1 MESKT
6 SAKKGKRESKK
17 RNTFSDVGSP
27 AHQKQELPKVRKE
40 ETLSR
45 FILYSC
51 TVEVDEKPDADYGT
65 DEYLCIIPEDT
76 DKKKKKKHAK
86 LAWHLLDVMTW
97 GTAGTNSWASGMS
110 VLTLPS
116 PWATLAKSVHN
127 LKCLRKAKKTHKE
140 QCVFMHMHCGHRFW
154 CTDIKPNLCS
164 LIPPPKKKKMFPCV
178 KNRMTKMTV
187 FGQHVMHFW
196 FFEEMLWFTTWWL
209 TSELYRSVQS
219 LSTAWVLEINWI
231 SSWLRREPKHTRYF
245 IWAEDPALFSTIIN
259 TSLNILLTIGGL
271 QMHLFESALTEN
283 PVKLQQ
289 DGNKNTFHCAVP
301 LCTNQ
306 TSRTDLSVS
315 RWDH

>member
-1 MESKT
+1 
-6 SAKKGKRESKK
+6 
-17 RNTFSDVGSP
+17 
-27 AHQKQELPKVRKE
+27 
-40 ETLSR
+40 
-45 FILYSC
+45 
-51 TVEVDEKPDADYGT
+51 
-65 DEYLCIIPEDT
+65 
-76 DKKKKKKHAK
+76 
-86 LAWHLLDVMTW
+86 
-97 GTAGTNSWASGMS
+97 
-110 VLTLPS
+110 
-116 PWATLAKSVHN
+116 
-127 LKCLRKAKKTHKE
+127 
-140 QCVFMHMHCGHRFW
+140 MHMHCGHRFW

>member
-1 MESKT
+1 MCIH
-6 SAKKGKRESKK
+6 
-17 RNTFSDVGSP
+17 
-27 AHQKQELPKVRKE
+27 AHALWTQ
-40 ETLSR
+40 
-45 FILYSC
+45 ILMYWHQ
-51 TVEVDEKPDADYGT
+51 TKP
-65 DEYLCIIPEDT
+65 
-76 DKKKKKKHAK
+76 
-86 LAWHLLDVMTW
+86 LLFD
-97 GTAGTNSWASGMS
+97 
-110 VLTLPS
+110 
-116 PWATLAKSVHN
+116 
-127 LKCLRKAKKTHKE
+127 
-140 QCVFMHMHCGHRFW
+140 
-154 CTDIKPNLCS
+154 
-164 LIPPPKKKKMFPCV
+164 PPPLKKKKMFPCV

>member
-1 MESKT
+1 
-6 SAKKGKRESKK
+6 
-17 RNTFSDVGSP
+17 
-27 AHQKQELPKVRKE
+27 
-40 ETLSR
+40 
-45 FILYSC
+45 
-51 TVEVDEKPDADYGT
+51 
-65 DEYLCIIPEDT
+65 
-76 DKKKKKKHAK
+76 
-86 LAWHLLDVMTW
+86 
-97 GTAGTNSWASGMS
+97 
-110 VLTLPS
+110 
-116 PWATLAKSVHN
+116 
-127 LKCLRKAKKTHKE
+127 
-140 QCVFMHMHCGHRFW
+140 MHMHCGHRFW

-164 LIPPPKKKKMFPCV
+164 LIPPSKKKKMFPCV

-306 TSRTDLSVS
+306 TSRADLSVS

>member
-6 SAKKGKRESKK
+6 SAKKGKRKSKK

-27 AHQKQELPKVRKE
+27 AHQKQELPKVRKK

-76 DKKKKKKHAK
+76 DKKKKKHAK

-127 LKCLRKAKKTHKE
+127 LKCLRKAKKNTKSN
-140 QCVFMHMHCGHRFW
+140 VYS
-154 CTDIKPNLCS
+154 CTCTVDTDFDVLTSNQTSALWS
-164 LIPPPKKKKMFPCV
+164 PPPKKKKMFPCV